1 MKEKELSEK
10 SENNTKKEIEL
21 KKGEKELAKKN
32 KLIEKLKFSIRREI
46 KGRFSRKR
54 SYKMITYQKI
64 N

>member
-1 MKEKELSEK
+1 MKEKELSEE

>member
-1 MKEKELSEK
+1 MKEKELSEE

-32 KLIEKLKFSIRREI
+32 KLIKKLKFSIRRKI